1 MQEKASDKISTL
13 FLVGLAGAVV
23 AQLFFWITARGSN
36 IWLVA
41 LAILFAFAY
50 LWRNGY
56 LARFAAYLA
65 ETREELKKC
74 TWPTWEEL
82 RGSTVVVMISILI
95 LGIFTVGVDLVLLLV
110 VRTLTQ

>member
-1 MQEKASDKISTL
+1 MQKATDKLSTL
-13 FLVGLAGAVV
+13 FLAGMAGAAL
-23 AQLFFWITARGSN
+23 AQLFFWFTARGSN

-41 LAILFAFAY
+41 LATLFAFAY

-56 LARFAAYLA
+56 LTRFSNYLK

-82 RGSTVVVMISILI
+82 RGSTVVVMISILL
-95 LGIFTVGVDLVLLLV
+95 LGLFTVGVDLVLLLV
-110 VRTLTQ
+110 VNTLAR